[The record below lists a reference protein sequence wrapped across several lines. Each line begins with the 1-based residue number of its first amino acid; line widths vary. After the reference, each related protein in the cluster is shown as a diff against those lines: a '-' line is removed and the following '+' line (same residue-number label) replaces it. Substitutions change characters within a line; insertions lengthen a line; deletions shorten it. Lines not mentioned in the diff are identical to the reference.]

1 MHLFIIKNII
11 MKTKKPNTKIEEI
24 RKNSRFFKL
33 VESVTYNNSKVGQTF
48 IMKVSRRNITKS

>member
-1 MHLFIIKNII
+1 

-33 VESVTYNNSKVGQTF
+33 LESVPYNNSKVGQTF

>member
-1 MHLFIIKNII
+1 